1 MKLKEIL
8 MVEKGYNEMI
18 DDHYLEVYVDAI
30 KNEEVLLSR
39 SIYVRRGEDGFYIF
53 TVDFGEEKESENV
66 QRLIESIVMHKEVR
80 TKVALLSLNEYNVSK
95 KDYFI
100 KHGEKLNK

>member
-8 MVEKGYNEMI
+8 MVERDYNDIM

-30 KNEEVLLSR
+30 KNEEVLPSR
-39 SIYVRRGEDGFYIF
+39 AIYIRRGEDGFYIF
-53 TVDFGEEKESENV
+53 TVDFGEEKEQKKV
-66 QRLIESIVMHKEVR
+66 QALIESIVMHKKVR
-80 TKVALLSLNEYNVSK
+80 AKAALLPLNEDNVSK

>member
-8 MVEKGYNEMI
+8 MVERDYNDMI

-30 KNEEVLLSR
+30 KNEEVLRSR
-39 SIYVRRGEDGFYIF
+39 AIYIRRGEDGFYIF
-53 TVDFGEEKESENV
+53 TVDFKEEKEREKV
-66 QRLIESIVMHKEVR
+66 QALIESIVMHKEVR
-80 TKVALLSLNEYNVSK
+80 TKAALLPLNQNNVSK
-95 KDYFI
+95 KNYFI